1 MKELVENVE
10 KQIATDKEVISVL
23 PRNGIKAIKTLAQTI
38 LEMQEKYEA
47 VNETLVK
54 EIKARYSELTE
65 VEANKEIPQIE
76 AEIMKYD
83 VAVRNT
89 DTRSS
94 FEKMG
99 LDKVTYNINGYY
111 KSNLE
116 RLNKE
121 LIDCVKQ
128 FESVGIRLD
137 ENDFDLSEYSKK
149 YMSVLLKEAYDG
161 NINSEII
168 KYTFEKV
175 YWECSDV
182 VSHLYACVRYI
193 YDKYE
198 NEIDK
203 FYENKAE
210 EILKS
215 FKLTPE
221 EVEEKKAE
229 MIKKKNRIEATDN
242 KIILDKF
249 FTGALNINDYKGDN
263 YKKIYIE
270 LTDKDVSDMSDSEKA
285 EMDENIEKLNE
296 NLDEYAKYSEY
307 KFLVD
312 EILKIRAEEEKKLQA
327 KKDKKSKKTDYDL
340 TREKLKKLKSEI
352 FKLNGKIAK
361 PKKSLFGKKNDK
373 KDSSAILQRNNLI
386 LELKNTYMDLDNEI
400 LRKKIVENIDDT
412 SSLLDV
418 LKLASSYYWFMAKSM
433 IAKNEEITDKEIGD
447 TAKKIRDFI
456 NFSNFSVINYIKISD
471 TKELAVIIKD
481 KYKLF
486 DMQVSKENF
495 QEDNIEDLIK
505 KVKIVSNY
513 NNIQKSKFSVE
524 DLEYITTVKEMK

>member
-168 KYTFEKV
+168 KNTFEKV
-175 YWECSDV
+175 YW
-182 VSHLYACVRYI
+182 
-193 YDKYE
+193 
-198 NEIDK
+198 
-203 FYENKAE
+203 
-210 EILKS
+210 
-215 FKLTPE
+215 
-221 EVEEKKAE
+221 
-229 MIKKKNRIEATDN
+229 
-242 KIILDKF
+242 
-249 FTGALNINDYKGDN
+249 
-263 YKKIYIE
+263 
-270 LTDKDVSDMSDSEKA
+270 
-285 EMDENIEKLNE
+285 
-296 NLDEYAKYSEY
+296 
-307 KFLVD
+307 
-312 EILKIRAEEEKKLQA
+312 
-327 KKDKKSKKTDYDL
+327 
-340 TREKLKKLKSEI
+340 
-352 FKLNGKIAK
+352 
-361 PKKSLFGKKNDK
+361 
-373 KDSSAILQRNNLI
+373 
-386 LELKNTYMDLDNEI
+386 
-400 LRKKIVENIDDT
+400 
-412 SSLLDV
+412 
-418 LKLASSYYWFMAKSM
+418 
-433 IAKNEEITDKEIGD
+433 
-447 TAKKIRDFI
+447 
-456 NFSNFSVINYIKISD
+456 
-471 TKELAVIIKD
+471 
-481 KYKLF
+481 
-486 DMQVSKENF
+486 
-495 QEDNIEDLIK
+495 
-505 KVKIVSNY
+505 
-513 NNIQKSKFSVE
+513 
-524 DLEYITTVKEMK
+524 